1 MYLQHPFF
9 SQKIQAG
16 QSKFITVLGKQLM
29 NWQQPAI
36 ISLKVKGLRHATTKE
51 PYWKIAYVLAAIF
64 NPFLQL
70 QIGRDKI

>member
-1 MYLQHPFF
+1 
-9 SQKIQAG
+9 
-16 QSKFITVLGKQLM
+16 M